1 MKKNLEQVNMQKKL
15 TINIDEKI
23 YYGLCQ
29 FTDISKLNQLVENL
43 LKLHLLKMDM
53 HAAYKQMA
61 SDEERESEALE
72 WAEATIGD
80 SSNEAW

>member
-1 MKKNLEQVNMQKKL
+1 MQKEL

-23 YYGLCQ
+23 YFGLCRIIEKNKINQ
-29 FTDISKLNQLVENL
+29 FIEDL
-43 LKLHLLKMDM
+43 LKMQVMKMDM

-61 SDEERESEALE
+61 RDEARESEAFE

>member
-29 FTDISKLNQLVENL
+29 LTDISKINQLIENL

-61 SDEERESEALE
+61 CDEERESEALE